1 MLESVQARMD
11 ISPTRLKEEHQSDV
25 SRIVDGL
32 TEDSQIGDK
41 PIADNP
47 EGAQPTPNINLK
59 QAS

>member
-1 MLESVQARMD
+1 MD

-32 TEDSQIGDK
+32 TEDSQIGDN

-47 EGAQPTPNINLK
+47 EGAQPTPDINLK